1 LNRAIALAVG
11 EGLVNRPKGDK
22 IELTP
27 KGIELANVLDQSK
40 ELYILEKELIASIGK
55 RVTEELVRR
64 IFNSR
69 L

>member
-1 LNRAIALAVG
+1 
-11 EGLVNRPKGDK
+11 
-22 IELTP
+22 LTP